1 MKAKYIHRGLSAVP
15 EKAYRCFPV
24 IVATGTR
31 QSGKTTPFRN
41 LYPDE

>member
-1 MKAKYIHRGLSAVP
+1 MKAKYIHRGLSTVP
-15 EKAYRCFPV
+15 EEAYLPV